1 MTFGLP
7 LKKSRGMAKNQ
18 LEISQRASLDLES
31 IAIVTIQHWGK
42 QQSRKYK
49 NSLAAAFKLIQ
60 GSPYLGESCHFC
72 AFRRFKCKSHFI
84 YYLYQ
89 EKNHNVLI
97 IRILHHRQNVEKSL
111 RGGEGFF

>member
-49 NSLAAAFKLIQ
+49 NSLAAAL
-60 GSPYLGESCHFC
+60 SL
-72 AFRRFKCKSHFI
+72 FREVHI
-84 YYLYQ
+84 L
-89 EKNHNVLI
+89 ENHATLVL
-97 IRILHHRQNVEKSL
+97 L
-111 RGGEGFF
+111 EGLSANRTLSITCIKKRTIMS